1 MSFAQ
6 RFLNSAGGTEPALST
21 PEAPRGCY
29 LSDGLHLYLA
39 LGAVGDG
46 TGLVGLEDCYTL
58 EVILVPIEELDFL
71 EVINPQELDASAEV
85 DGSAGSSG
93 GGAAHRVRP
102 LAGPMAGSAGT
113 RKSRLRY
120 DRRGPLD
127 SGFAQVRAPE

>member
-6 RFLNSAGGTEPALST
+6 RFLNSAGSTEPALST

-39 LGAVGDG
+39 LGAVGDA

-71 EVINPQELDASAEV
+71 EVINPQELDGTPGV
-85 DGSAGSSG
+85 DGSPGASG
-93 GGAAHRVRP
+93 HGGVQRARF
-102 LAGPMAGSAGT
+102 GE
-113 RKSRLRY
+113 RL
-120 DRRGPLD
+120 
-127 SGFAQVRAPE
+127 SGRL